1 MTTRANDEAISGGRS
16 PPSNQTSNIN
26 QGQSSSTTH
35 QTISTQVYIG
45 SLRPLLLWFM
55 GFLFYDNG
63 YKSQLL
69 WT

>member
-26 QGQSSSTTH
+26 PGQSSSTTH

-45 SLRPLLLWFM
+45 WIGQYYWGHGILFLM
-55 GFLFYDNG
+55 GISHNCFAYN
-63 YKSQLL
+63 
-69 WT
+69 